1 MGLQPPP
8 PLPLQP
14 PPQLPFQPPPP
25 LPPTP
30 PPPQLPLQPPPPK
43 PPPPPRHLT
52 SQRIFLTLLHQNLL
66 IQLKLEDLF
75 SLRWSAMK
83 VRTASLYFFPILTTA
98 VSTTSVWV

>member
-43 PPPPPRHLT
+43 PPPPQHLT
-52 SQRIFLTLLHQNLL
+52 SQRIFLTLLHQNLP

-75 SLRWSAMK
+75 SLMSSAMK
-83 VRTASLYFFPILTTA
+83 VRMASLYFFPIPATA
-98 VSTTSVWV
+98 VSTTSVWI